1 MRKISAVL
9 TLLALVVFPA
19 SILAGDSSAI
29 LGTEDYFVG
38 ALPPPGFHF
47 INYLAYY
54 YADEFRNS
62 DGDKIP
68 EDFKADVAAE
78 VLRGIY
84 VSDIEVLGAN
94 LGWHVVVPLV
104 YKDMKMRMG
113 DFTIFDESRASLGDI
128 YFSPFLLGWHS
139 DVLHWVVGLDIIAPT
154 GQYNND
160 YAVNIGSN
168 HWTFEPAVAVSL
180 ILPEGLSVDLKLM
193 YDFHTENTD
202 YIGMAGVG
210 DYRTGQQFHLDYNVG
225 YAVLD
230 NFRLGVG
237 GYYLKGLQ
245 DDELDGN
252 KIANTKEQVLAVGP
266 TALYSFNP
274 GLHLVAKV
282 QFETEV
288 ENRPQG
294 IFSWLKLIYSF

>member
-1 MRKISAVL
+1 MKYISAIL
-9 TLLALVVFPA
+9 AFLALVVLPV
-19 SILAGDSSAI
+19 SIFAGESSAI
-29 LGTEDYFVG
+29 LGTEDYFAG

-54 YADEFRNS
+54 YADELRDEN
-62 DGDKIP
+62 GDKDSML
-68 EDFKADVAAE
+68 DFKAHVAAD

-84 VSDIEVLGAN
+84 VSDVKILGAD

-104 YKDMKMRMG
+104 YKDMKLGMG
-113 DFTIFDESRASLGDI
+113 GLTLFDESRASVGDI

-139 DVLHWVVGLDIIAPT
+139 EILHWVVGLDIIAPT
-154 GQYNND
+154 GQYND
-160 YAVNIGSN
+160 ERAVNIGSN

-193 YDFHTENTD
+193 YDIHTENNDTKET
-202 YIGMAGVG
+202 
-210 DYRTGQQFHLDYNVG
+210 TGQQFHLDYNVG

-230 NFRLGVG
+230 NFRLGIG

-245 DDELDGN
+245 DDEVSGT
-252 KIANTKEQVLAVGP
+252 KIPDSKEQVLAVGP

>member
-1 MRKISAVL
+1 MKRI
-9 TLLALVVFPA
+9 LLIAGLVAALVMPA
-19 SILAGDSSAI
+19 FIQAGDSSAI

-54 YADEFRNS
+54 YADEFRDS

-68 EDFKADVAAE
+68 EDFKANIAAD

-84 VSDIEVLGAN
+84 VSDIEVLGAS

-104 YKDMKMRMG
+104 YKDMKMEGM
-113 DFTIFDESRASLGDI
+113 FDESRASVGDI

-139 DVLHWVVGLDIIAPT
+139 DILHWVVGLDIIAPT
-154 GQYNND
+154 GQYNEKR
-160 YAVNIGSN
+160 AVDIGSN

-180 ILPEGLSVDLKLM
+180 ILPEGLSVDLKVM

-202 YIGMAGVG
+202 YTGRYGAG
-210 DYRTGQQFHLDYNVG
+210 DYRTGQQLHLDYNVG
-225 YAVLD
+225 YAVFD
-230 NFRLGVG
+230 NFRLGVC

-245 DDELDGN
+245 DDELDGD
-252 KIANTKEQVLAVGP
+252 KLADTKEQVLAVGP
-266 TALYSFNP
+266 SAMYSVDKN
-274 GLHLVAKV
+274 LHLVAKV
-282 QFETEV
+282 QFETQA
-288 ENRPQG
+288 ENRPEG